1 MPWNSACTMKALDSA
16 CIMKALHGL
25 IHQCSAMELCMYN
38 EGFAWTHTVPWNSA
52 CIMKALDSYSAME
65 LCMYNEGFGLIQ
77 CHGTLHV

>member
-1 MPWNSACTMKALDSA
+1 MPWNSA
-16 CIMKALHGL
+16 CIMKALDSY
-25 IHQCSAMELCMYN
+25 SAMELCM
-38 EGFAWTHTVPWNSA
+38 